1 MSVRA
6 RFMKQ
11 VFNIDNYSDV
21 DLFCCVVA
29 KHNIRTQNKHLPY
42 LNPNKFFMGQYEL
55 NGALYYIFIFFQLP
69 LRSDPVSER
78 VLESF

>member
-1 MSVRA
+1 MSDRA

-29 KHNIRTQNKHLPY
+29 KHNICTQNKHEIVEQSICIDGDIRDV
-42 LNPNKFFMGQYEL
+42 LNKL
-55 NGALYYIFIFFQLP
+55 
-69 LRSDPVSER
+69 V
-78 VLESF
+78 